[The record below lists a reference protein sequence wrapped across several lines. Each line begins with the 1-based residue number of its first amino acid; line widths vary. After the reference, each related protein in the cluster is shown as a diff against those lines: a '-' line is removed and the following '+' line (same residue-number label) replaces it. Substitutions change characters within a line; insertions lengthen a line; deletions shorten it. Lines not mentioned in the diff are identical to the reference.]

1 MQDLKIAFVQSDL
14 YWNDTHANLLHF
26 EKHLQAL
33 SEAVDLVV
41 LPEMFNTGF
50 LVEPQKMP
58 ATAAVQA
65 VEWLRQQANTYQTVF
80 CASLIVQDNGR
91 YYNRLHWVQ
100 PNGNIHFY
108 NKRHLFTYG
117 NEDRYFDAGTNALVV
132 QLKNWHI
139 KPLICYDLRFP
150 VWAKNNLQQG
160 CYDYDMLIYIANW
173 PASRMHAWRT
183 LLQARA
189 IENQVYVLGVNR
201 VGADANGTM
210 HSGSSLLISPKG
222 DIISTEVNKGEE
234 SVQIHTLSYEIL
246 QQFRQ
251 DFPVGNDWDTFK
263 VLN

>member
-14 YWNDTHANLLHF
+14 HWNDTDANILHF

-33 SEAVDLVV
+33 SESVDLVV

-50 LVEPQKMP
+50 LVEPHQMP
-58 ATAAVQA
+58 HTASSTALAWLVEQA
-65 VEWLRQQANTYQTVF
+65 GKYQAVF

-100 PNGNIHFY
+100 PNGDIQVY

-117 NEDRYFDAGTNALVV
+117 NEDRYFEAGKQVLIA
-132 QLKNWHI
+132 QLKHWRI

-160 CYDYDMLIYIANW
+160 RYDYDMLVYIANW
-173 PASRMHAWRT
+173 PASRVHAWQT

-189 IENQVYVLGVNR
+189 IENQDN
-201 VGADANGTM
+201 GA
-210 HSGSSLLISPKG
+210 SLLINPKG
-222 DIISTEVNKGEE
+222 NIVSKEVNQGQE
-234 SVQIHTLSYEIL
+234 SVQIHTLSYDDL
-246 QQFRQ
+246 QQFRRH
-251 DFPVGNDWDTFK
+251 FPVGNDWDTF
-263 VLN
+263 VLQGLKG